1 MSLLAGRRLR
11 VHTDGAARG
20 NPGPAAAAAL
30 VYDESG
36 ECVGEAARYLG
47 VATNNVA
54 EYQGLL
60 LGLGRARELGATEV
74 EVVTD
79 SELLA
84 RQWSGQYRVKHPELK
99 ELYGQAKEAARS
111 FERVVVRHVRRDENA
126 AADTAANRAIDTAP
140 GAWAGA

>member
-1 MSLLAGRRLR
+1 VSPGRRLR

-20 NPGPAAAAAL
+20 NPGPAGAAAL

-36 ECVGEAARYLG
+36 ACVGEAIRYLG

-60 LGLGRARELGATEV
+60 LGLDRAMALGAAEV

-99 ELYGQAKEAARS
+99 ELYAKAKEAACR
-111 FERVVVRHVRRDENA
+111 FERVEVRHVRRGENV
-126 AADTAANRAIDTAP
+126 AADAAANRAIDTAS
-140 GAWAGA
+140 GG